1 MKLLNHFDYPD
12 DIRVELLKLLRW
24 NPNSA
29 TPSTNAKY
37 TSRKFF
43 SPVK

>member
-1 MKLLNHFDYPD
+1 MKLLNHVDDPD
-12 DIRVELLKLLRW
+12 DIRGELLKLLRW
-24 NPNSA
+24 NPNSVTA
-29 TPSTNAKY
+29 STNAKY